1 MSEEEVLEEAEE
13 SEEVKDLEA
22 EDEELWSQDEE
33 SEGESKSEGTPQEE
47 SKAEE
52 SEEEESEE
60 DTEEPEEEGEDE
72 TKEQPEEP
80 QHDYES
86 RYKNLEKEFHKRNED
101 SARMRED
108 LNELRLKDVER
119 EQALDRVKRG
129 LPETETPQV
138 DPTDAEAFFDKDDK
152 QTMEEFSELSS
163 TFRKMIQHEMAKQ
176 GTSLHEATIQ
186 AQERLKN
193 LEDKSK
199 EQNYQ
204 NFLHYHE
211 DYMNENVGEDYRDID
226 KDADFQAFVL
236 GSPAMTK
243 MMTESTDPI
252 DHASVMQLF
261 LSTNTGES
269 AWRLP
274 KEEEKQVKAST
285 KRQAKRAA
293 ATGLLGNSAPVK
305 SKNLD
310 NLSDDELW
318 ETIPE

>member
-1 MSEEEVLEEAEE
+1 MSEKEVLDEETEDSEASDEDLWSQEDEVEGDSTEEGTPEVEAEE
-13 SEEVKDLEA
+13 ADAEEPESDDDET
-22 EDEELWSQDEE
+22 EDEEE
-33 SEGESKSEGTPQEE
+33 
-47 SKAEE
+47 
-52 SEEEESEE
+52 
-60 DTEEPEEEGEDE
+60 
-72 TKEQPEEP
+72 PEEP
-80 QHDYES
+80 QHDYEA
-86 RYKNLEKEFHKRNED
+86 RYKDLEREFHKRNED
-101 SARMRED
+101 SAKLRQD
-108 LNELRLKDVER
+108 FDELRLRDVER
-119 EQALDRVKRG
+119 EQALTRVKQG
-129 LPETETPQV
+129 LSETEAPQV
-138 DPTDAEAFFDKDDK
+138 DPASDTFFDDSDK

-176 GTSLHEATIQ
+176 GTTLQEATVQ

-193 LEDKSK
+193 LEDQTK

-204 NFLHYHE
+204 QFLHYHQN
-211 DYMNENVGEDYRDID
+211 YMNDNVGEDYRDID

-261 LSTNTGES
+261 LSTQTGQD
-269 AWRLP
+269 AWRP
-274 KEEEKQVKAST
+274 PEEVKEVKAST

-305 SKNLD
+305 TKNLD

-318 ETIPE
+318 EAIPE

>member
-1 MSEEEVLEEAEE
+1 MSEEEVLDEVAEDSEA
-13 SEEVKDLEA
+13 S
-22 EDEELWSQDEE
+22 DEELWSQEDEV
-33 SEGESKSEGTPQEE
+33 EGDSTEKGTPEVE
-47 SKAEE
+47 AEAKE
-52 SEEEESEE
+52 AEAE
-60 DTEEPEEEGEDE
+60 TEEPESEDDE
-72 TKEQPEEP
+72 TEDKEEPEEP

-86 RYKNLEKEFHKRNED
+86 RYKDLEREFHKRNED
-101 SARMRED
+101 SARLRQD
-108 LNELRLKDVER
+108 FDELRLRDVER
-119 EQALDRVKRG
+119 EQALQRVKDG
-129 LPETETPQV
+129 LSETETPPV
-138 DPTDAEAFFDKDDK
+138 DPKDSDTFFNDGDK

-176 GTSLHEATIQ
+176 GTTLQDATVQ

-193 LEDKSK
+193 LEDQGK

-204 NFLHYHE
+204 NFLQYHE
-211 DYMNENVGEDYRDID
+211 NYMHENVGDDYRDID

-261 LSTNTGES
+261 LSTQTGQD
-269 AWRLP
+269 AWRP
-274 KEEEKQVKAST
+274 PAEPEVEKEVKTST

-318 ETIPE
+318 EAIPE

>member
-1 MSEEEVLEEAEE
+1 MSEKEVLDEETEDSEASDEDLWSQEDEVEGDSTEEGTPEVEAEE
-13 SEEVKDLEA
+13 ADAEEPESDDDET
-22 EDEELWSQDEE
+22 EDEEE
-33 SEGESKSEGTPQEE
+33 
-47 SKAEE
+47 
-52 SEEEESEE
+52 
-60 DTEEPEEEGEDE
+60 
-72 TKEQPEEP
+72 PEEP
-80 QHDYES
+80 QHDYEA
-86 RYKNLEKEFHKRNED
+86 RYKDLEREFHKRNED
-101 SARMRED
+101 SAKLRQD
-108 LNELRLKDVER
+108 FDELRLRDVER
-119 EQALDRVKRG
+119 EQALTRVKQG
-129 LPETETPQV
+129 LSETEAPQV
-138 DPTDAEAFFDKDDK
+138 DPASDTFFDDSDK

-176 GTSLHEATIQ
+176 GTTLQEATVQ
-186 AQERLKN
+186 SQQRLTH
-193 LEDKSK
+193 LEDQTK

-211 DYMNENVGEDYRDID
+211 NYMNDNVGDDYRDID

-261 LSTNTGES
+261 LSTQTGQD
-269 AWRLP
+269 AWRP
-274 KEEEKQVKAST
+274 PEEVKEVKAST

-305 SKNLD
+305 TKNLD

-318 ETIPE
+318 EAIPE